1 MVEFLS
7 FPGTVNTLRSL
18 LLVGAL
24 VLAPGWARAQEAPV
38 VTAPPLGSFSAMRV
52 AIVPVQLFRADT
64 AGWSAAVN
72 WGTLRVTLD
81 SLIGEELR
89 DRGLGTRW
97 AYARDVVRSAR
108 RNPTYATDPYALGV
122 GRWRSTPPKADEAMP
137 PVVADNLRP
146 LTALGDTRY
155 ALIPVE
161 LRGQGS
167 DAVLRLVLADTRARR
182 VVWAG
187 DLLITGSADLT
198 GDIARRVAD
207 LVMEP

>member
-1 MVEFLS
+1 MVDTLS
-7 FPGTVNTLRSL
+7 PRAVNTRQVL
-18 LLVGAL
+18 LLCGAL
-24 VLAPGWARAQEAPV
+24 LAAPVARAQDAPV
-38 VTAPPLGSFSAMRV
+38 VVAPPLASFSAMRV
-52 AIVPVQLFRADT
+52 AIVPVQLFRGDT
-64 AGWSAAVN
+64 AGWSAAVS
-72 WGTLRVTLD
+72 WGALRVQLD

-89 DRGLGTRW
+89 DRGLGSRW

-137 PVVADNLRP
+137 PVLADNLRP

-167 DAVLRLVLADTRARR
+167 DAVLRLVLADTRTRR

-187 DLLITGSADLT
+187 DLLIVGSADLT

>member
-1 MVEFLS
+1 MAGPPL
-7 FPGTVNTLRSL
+7 PRAVNTRQL
-18 LLVGAL
+18 LLLCGAL
-24 VLAPGWARAQEAPV
+24 AL
-38 VTAPPLGSFSAMRV
+38 

-64 AGWSAAVN
+64 AGWSRGVN
-72 WGTLRVTLD
+72 WGSLRVTLD

-89 DRGLGTRW
+89 ARGLGSRW

-122 GRWRSTPPKADEAMP
+122 GRWRSTPPKAEEAVP

-167 DAVLRLVLADTRARR
+167 DAVLRLVLADTRARS

-187 DLLITGSADLT
+187 DLLITGSADLA